1 MPSDLVIAS
10 VTAVLKRLLENGLA
24 DRNVVANVGSD
35 AAVSAL
41 APDRVPIG
49 ETERPQLNR
58 FLFQVTPFTSLAKGN
73 GRPSGGEP
81 RPASG
86 PLVVELHYL
95 LSAYGAQDL
104 QAELLLGFALRL
116 FHEHPVLGR
125 DDIRRALADQ
135 SSSEGGRVVAP
146 AYAALAKSSLP
157 DSVERIRITPEF
169 PSTEQLSRLWSALQ
183 AHFRAS
189 ATYKVSAVFVDV

>member
-1 MPSDLVIAS
+1 
-10 VTAVLKRLLENGLA
+10 
-24 DRNVVANVGSD
+24 
-35 AAVSAL
+35 
-41 APDRVPIG
+41 
-49 ETERPQLNR
+49 
-58 FLFQVTPFTSLAKGN
+58 
-73 GRPSGGEP
+73 
-81 RPASG
+81 
-86 PLVVELHYL
+86 
-95 LSAYGAQDL
+95 
-104 QAELLLGFALRL
+104 
-116 FHEHPVLGR
+116 VLGR